1 VKFLAIEHS
10 FPTREVTNEEVQ
22 QRVRESSAPHLSRSE
37 LATVEGLVE
46 ACFTSS
52 GTTVRHHRAP
62 GETPSA
68 LAVDAGRRA
77 LAAADLDPSDIDLL
91 LYAGIGR
98 GVLEPASATTFQDLL
113 GLRRA
118 SAFDVLEACASWVR
132 ALQVADAFL
141 RTGRYRNVMIVNAE
155 FGAADV
161 YRYELRSLA
170 EFAHWHP
177 TVTLGEAATA
187 TIVTAQPP
195 GDDDADDG
203 FDADFRT
210 HGEARDLC
218 FVPLPGFEAYFA
230 KNPPAAGGPRPLQF
244 VSFGLSLM
252 EFGTRKLI
260 EHYREEPRFEEFKA
274 DLVFGHSA
282 SDGAS
287 RHVVAQ
293 CGIDAAKYRFHHARH
308 ANTVAAAVPVS
319 MSEALRDGELADGD
333 RVLLLV
339 ASAGITTA
347 LARFV
352 FHGPRR
358 EAA

>member
-1 VKFLAIEHS
+1 MKFLAIEHS
-10 FPTREVTNEEVQ
+10 FPTRVVTNEEVQ
-22 QRVRESSAPHLSRSE
+22 ARVREASAPHLSTSE
-37 LATVEGLVE
+37 LATVESLVE
-46 ACFTSS
+46 ACFASS
-52 GTTVRHHRAP
+52 GTTVRRHRAP
-62 GETPSA
+62 GETPSG

-77 LAAADLDPSDIDLL
+77 LASAGLDPWDVDLL

-98 GVLEPASATTFQDLL
+98 GVIEPASATTFQDLL

-141 RTGRYRNVMIVNAE
+141 RTGRYRTIMIVNAE

-195 GDDDADDG
+195 GEDDDG

-218 FVPLPGFEAYFA
+218 FVPLPGFDAYFA
-230 KNPPAAGGPRPLQF
+230 KKPAAAGEPRPLQF

-260 EHYREEPRFEEFKA
+260 EHYRQEPRFEEFKA

-287 RHVVAQ
+287 RHVVTE

-319 MSEALRDGELADGD
+319 MSEALRDGELAEGD

-347 LARFV
+347 LASFV

-358 EAA
+358 DAA

>member
-1 VKFLAIEHS
+1 MKFLAIEHS

-22 QRVRESSAPHLSRSE
+22 ARVRKASAPHLSPSE
-37 LATVEGLVE
+37 LTTVENLVE
-46 ACFTSS
+46 ACFASS
-52 GTTVRHHRAP
+52 GTTVRRHRAP

-68 LAVDAGRRA
+68 LAADAGRRA
-77 LAAADLDPSDIDLL
+77 LASAGLDPSDVDLL

-113 GLRRA
+113 DLRRA

-141 RTGRYRNVMIVNAE
+141 RTGRYRTVMIVNAE

-187 TIVTAQPP
+187 TIVTAGPP
-195 GDDDADDG
+195 DEDDG

-218 FVPLPGFEAYFA
+218 FVPLPGFEAYFG
-230 KNPPAAGGPRPLQF
+230 KRPRAAGEPRPLQF

-260 EHYREEPRFEEFKA
+260 EHYRQEPRFEEFKA

-287 RHVVAQ
+287 RHVAAE

-308 ANTVAAAVPVS
+308 ANTASAAVPVS
-319 MSEALRDGELADGD
+319 MSEAVRDGDLAEGD
-333 RVLLLV
+333 RVLLVV

-352 FHGPRR
+352 FHGR
-358 EAA
+358 